1 MGARGARGDAGG
13 RPWLGPVMATWVT
26 DFRDLTAK
34 DAPAAARRRAQF
46 TRDVVEAATSR
57 RMGPAWRSA
66 VRCIGRVGRRA
77 CGAYVDVGYDDEQT
91 IGWSCPACG
100 ERGTVSGFVGAAA
113 DLSRYVPRGKEVLW
127 GFDEQERK
135 LLRDAT
141 KELPNLRAVL
151 ARASPHVEIP
161 GLLLVDATVPELDL
175 MYTLVE
181 DLTDLTRSRQR
192 RELLDGLRAS
202 LCTSIDGF

>member
-1 MGARGARGDAGG
+1 
-13 RPWLGPVMATWVT
+13 MATWVS
-26 DFRDLTAK
+26 DFRHLVAPDAK
-34 DAPAAARRRAQF
+34 DAQAAARRRARF
-46 TRDVVEAATSR
+46 TSDVVEAATSR
-57 RMGPAWRSA
+57 RKGPAWRSA
-66 VRCIGRVGRRA
+66 VRCIARVGRRA
-77 CGAYVDVGYDDEQT
+77 CRAYVDVGYNDEQR
-91 IGWSCPACG
+91 IGWSCAACG
-100 ERGTVSGFVGAAA
+100 EQGTITGFAGAAV

-141 KELPNLRAVL
+141 EELPNLRAVL
-151 ARASPHVEIP
+151 ARACPQVEIP

-181 DLTDLTRSRQR
+181 DLTDLTRSWQR
-192 RELLDGLRAS
+192 CELLDGLRAS